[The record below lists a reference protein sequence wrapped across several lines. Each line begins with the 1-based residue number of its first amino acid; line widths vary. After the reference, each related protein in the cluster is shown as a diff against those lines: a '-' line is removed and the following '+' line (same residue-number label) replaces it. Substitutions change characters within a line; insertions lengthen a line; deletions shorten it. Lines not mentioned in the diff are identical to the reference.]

1 MERNKKIFMQSWL
14 RPHPRAKSVSTDE
27 WYLDFANR
35 LFSLIGSSQP
45 YIGKRTEDIQRAAI
59 MLTLYLEDSIANAG
73 GWRHFCD
80 LCHQLYGS
88 YLPFY
93 ELSEDYIPDEI
104 NEADIAFVLW
114 KLNSDDDFSATVA
127 NPFDKEMLR
136 LAGDVYRLMD
146 HVFEQA
152 PITEVPSGDWVLP
165 SEQLLVERT
174 AIPAITPEIQLPESV
189 ELFLEA
195 SHGEQLM
202 YFPLY
207 GQMEDFFVKHL
218 HWNRADIPD
227 KPDEDGDNVVVFA
240 NPKGILMAPGV
251 AQFFC
256 DKRNETAYNEAAAS
270 AEGYK
275 VFTDKG
281 RCPFDLLKHAMERNL
296 FPQAQLPFENGKEIL
311 EKNWDFIARYFL
323 GEYYEG
329 R

>member
-1 MERNKKIFMQSWL
+1 M
-14 RPHPRAKSVSTDE
+14 
-27 WYLDFANR
+27 
-35 LFSLIGSSQP
+35 
-45 YIGKRTEDIQRAAI
+45 
-59 MLTLYLEDSIANAG
+59 
-73 GWRHFCD
+73 
-80 LCHQLYGS
+80 
-88 YLPFY
+88 
-93 ELSEDYIPDEI
+93 SEDYIPDEI

-152 PITEVPSGDWVLP
+152 PITESPSGDWVLP

-189 ELFLEA
+189 KLFLEA

-207 GQMEDFFVKHL
+207 EQMGDFFVKHL

-256 DKRNETAYNEAAAS
+256 DKRNETAYNAVIAGPIVTTGIQHSRKIRFSKIKS
-270 AEGYK
+270 AILFKKAITG
-275 VFTDKG
+275 FSFG
-281 RCPFDLLKHAMERNL
+281 IRCLLYHV
-296 FPQAQLPFENGKEIL
+296 
-311 EKNWDFIARYFL
+311 
-323 GEYYEG
+323 
-329 R
+329 

>member
-1 MERNKKIFMQSWL
+1 M
-14 RPHPRAKSVSTDE
+14 
-27 WYLDFANR
+27 
-35 LFSLIGSSQP
+35 
-45 YIGKRTEDIQRAAI
+45 
-59 MLTLYLEDSIANAG
+59 
-73 GWRHFCD
+73 
-80 LCHQLYGS
+80 
-88 YLPFY
+88 
-93 ELSEDYIPDEI
+93 SEDYIRDEI
-104 NEADIAFVLW
+104 NETDIAFVLW

-189 ELFLEA
+189 KLFLEA

-240 NPKGILMAPGV
+240 NPKGILMARV
-251 AQFFC
+251 LHNSFVINAMKLHTM
-256 DKRNETAYNEAAAS
+256 KRR
-270 AEGYK
+270 
-275 VFTDKG
+275 FG
-281 RCPFDLLKHAMERNL
+281 RRV
-296 FPQAQLPFENGKEIL
+296 
-311 EKNWDFIARYFL
+311 
-323 GEYYEG
+323 
-329 R
+329 